1 MELNIHRALSDDPRI
16 GLSDDKIKFL
26 IMDIYSVISSEFIK
40 DSSFQHKA
48 RNSDKFFQVML
59 SENEPGR
66 LDETFNGYVTLL
78 KGGGQKNW
86 PLFRI
91 WLDKVFNTEDC
102 GYKSTYSINWGN
114 LDLKVRTR
122 LHELME
128 IHFNLLMGI
137 NDKDA
142 IKLWRSLDTNLKVA
156 TVETLDDPITQ
167 LDLLQTMDID
177 GLEDRVRL

>member
-102 GYKSTYSINWGN
+102 GYK
-114 LDLKVRTR
+114 
-122 LHELME
+122 
-128 IHFNLLMGI
+128 
-137 NDKDA
+137 
-142 IKLWRSLDTNLKVA
+142 
-156 TVETLDDPITQ
+156 
-167 LDLLQTMDID
+167 
-177 GLEDRVRL
+177 